1 MDASTGSKGPGS
13 AGSKGPGSAGT
24 WAKAPN
30 FADSPSRVEAVR
42 TQTDED
48 KTNYLDGEMH
58 PVECRTCGIRV
69 LVRKNSFQHTSIQWT
84 TDPAKSCQT
93 YAEPGPIASRTV
105 RPTCPRL
112 KASIEHAVLEG
123 LLHVRDESCE

>member
-1 MDASTGSKGPGS
+1 MDASTESEAPGS
-13 AGSKGPGSAGT
+13 AAT

-42 TQTDED
+42 AQTDED

-58 PVECRTCGIRV
+58 PVECQTCGIRV

-84 TDPAKSCQT
+84 NDPATSCPT
-93 YAEPGPIASRTV
+93 YAEPSPIAARTL

-123 LLHVRDESCE
+123 LLHVRDDAGE